1 MAKYQQFS
9 PNALGAAAAMLG
21 FIAWVV
27 AVVWHG
33 TMGNPSMMSYMY
45 PSFSYTNPL
54 NAVTLLVV
62 FVVAMYVIGW
72 LLATFYNWN
81 LKRK

>member
-1 MAKYQQFS
+1 MKYQKIS
-9 PNALGAAAAMLG
+9 ESALAAAMAMLG
-21 FIAWVV
+21 FIAWIV
-27 AVVWHG
+27 AVIWHG
-33 TMGNPSMMSYMY
+33 LLGNPSMMSYMY

-62 FVVAMYVIGW
+62 LVVAMYVIGW